1 MFVACDGTATWLL
14 SPREEPERPAG
25 GREAGVGCRVERR
38 ERGEVGQ
45 DPEDQGH

>member
-14 SPREEPERPAG
+14 SLREEPERCAG
-25 GREAGVGCRVERR
+25 GGEAGAGCRVEQR